1 MSDVLIV
8 FGTASNVGK
17 SWLCTGLCAAA
28 RARGIAV
35 APFKARNLSNNA
47 APARTPDGAWGEVG
61 RAQAAQAEAAGL
73 APTTD
78 MNPILLKAGGATG
91 TQLIVHGRPEP
102 LASLTPARAHA
113 VATAALDQLLDAH
126 ELVVVEGA
134 GSPVELNLQDR
145 DLANVP
151 IARHAIRAAAG
162 RGGRARILVVADISE
177 GGVFAS
183 VLGTLA
189 LLPEDLRRAVAGVVI
204 NRFQGEPRYFA
215 PGPALLAERAG
226 VPVLGVVPDRPD
238 IHVDAEDLVD
248 APDRAG
254 AGPLDVCVLRLPTV
268 ASFDDLAALAR
279 VDGLSVRFVDEAE
292 AVGWPDLLVLP
303 GARDP
308 LAERVWLAER
318 GLDTVV
324 VALARAGVPILGICG
339 GYQLLGERLD
349 DADGA
354 AGSRGERAGLG
365 LLPVE
370 TRFRAEKTVQP
381 ARGETTGHWLLPE
394 GLAVSGYEIHHGQSH
409 GTAPP
414 LLTLDGRPEG
424 AVQGSVAGSYLHGLL
439 DEAPVRE
446 ALVGALS
453 QRRGL
458 PAVGASP
465 GGAAAARSAGHD
477 ALIALLENHLDL
489 DALL

>member
-1 MSDVLIV
+1 MSDVLVV

-47 APARTPDGAWGEVG
+47 APARTPDGSWGEVG

-73 APTTD
+73 TPTTD
-78 MNPILLKAGGATG
+78 MNPILLKAGGTAG

-102 LASLTPARAHA
+102 LCALSPERALSL
-113 VATAALDQLLDAH
+113 ATAALDRLLDTHA
-126 ELVVVEGA
+126 LVVVEGA

-151 IARHAIRAAAG
+151 IARHAIAAAAA
-162 RGGRARILVVADISE
+162 RGGRARVLLVADISE

-189 LLPEDLRRAVAGVVI
+189 LLPPDVRGAVAGVII
-204 NRFQGEPRYFA
+204 NRFQGEPRFFA
-215 PGPALLAERAG
+215 PGPALLAARSG

-238 IHVDAEDLVD
+238 IHVDAEDLLD
-248 APDRAG
+248 TPDRAG
-254 AGPLDVCVLRLPTV
+254 SGPLDLCVLRLPTV
-268 ASFDDLAALAR
+268 ASFDDLSALSR
-279 VDGLSVRFVDEAE
+279 VEGLAVRFVDAAD
-292 AVGWPDLLVLP
+292 AVGWPDLLVIP

-308 LAERVWLAER
+308 LAERAWLAER

-324 VALARAGVPILGICG
+324 VSLAGAGVPVLGICG
-339 GYQLLGERLD
+339 GYQLLGKRLW

-354 AGSRGERAGLG
+354 AGSQGELAGLG
-365 LLPVE
+365 LLPID
-370 TRFRAEKTVQP
+370 TLFRAEKTVQP
-381 ARGETTGHWLLPE
+381 AQGQTSATWLLPG
-394 GLAVSGYEIHHGQSH
+394 GLAVEGYEIHHGQSH

-414 LLTLDGRPEG
+414 LLLLGGRPEG
-424 AVQGSVAGSYLHGLL
+424 AVQGSVAGTYLHGLL
-439 DEAPVRE
+439 DAGPVRA
-446 ALVGALS
+446 ALVAALR

-458 PAVGASP
+458 APEPSCLGD
-465 GGAAAARSAGHD
+465 AAAKRTAGHA
-477 ALIALLENHLDL
+477 ALIDLLEHHLDL
-489 DALL
+489 DSLL